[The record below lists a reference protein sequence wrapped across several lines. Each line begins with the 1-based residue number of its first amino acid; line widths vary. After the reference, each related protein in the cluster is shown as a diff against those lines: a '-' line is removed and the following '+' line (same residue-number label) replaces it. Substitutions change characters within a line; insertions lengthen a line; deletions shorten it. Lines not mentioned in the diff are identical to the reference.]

1 MSKKKATRNDVVD
14 DCNNCNKINW
24 SKKDFPFHNPRKLT
38 TEEKQNIETL
48 SNTELVNLFNNV
60 FGTEIDTDQSNVLKQ
75 IKNKLNLLASYEN

>member
-1 MSKKKATRNDVVD
+1 MANKKKIGVNIVEECT
-14 DCNNCNKINW
+14 NCNKINW

-38 TEEKQNIETL
+38 QEEKQSVETL

-60 FGTEIDTDQSNVLKQ
+60 FGTQIDTEQINVLKQ